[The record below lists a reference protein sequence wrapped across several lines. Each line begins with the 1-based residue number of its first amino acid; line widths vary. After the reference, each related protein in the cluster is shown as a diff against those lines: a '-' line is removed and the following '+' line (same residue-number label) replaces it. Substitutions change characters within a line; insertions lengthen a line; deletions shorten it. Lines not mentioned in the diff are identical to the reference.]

1 MTKNDYKTIGK
12 ITTRAVALY
21 KEHGIKLDRLSL
33 LMDLEFT
40 NEVNPMRLDE
50 LLAADDGN
58 FGHDISGI
66 IRHFN
71 RVTKV
76 LDDCFSPRYSI

>member
-1 MTKNDYKTIGK
+1 MTKEDYKTIGK
-12 ITTRAVALY
+12 ITDRAMALY
-21 KEHGIKLDRLSL
+21 ESYGIKLDRMSL
-33 LMDLEFT
+33 LMDIEFT

-50 LLAADDGN
+50 LLDADSGN

-66 IRHFN
+66 LKHFN

-76 LDDCFSPRYSI
+76 LDNGFSPRYSI

>member
-12 ITTRAVALY
+12 IADRAMVLY
-21 KEHGIKLDRLSL
+21 KSYGITLDRMSL

-50 LLAADDGN
+50 LLAADNGN

-66 IRHFN
+66 LKHFN
-71 RVTKV
+71 RRTKV
-76 LDDCFSPRYSI
+76 LDDGFSPRYSA